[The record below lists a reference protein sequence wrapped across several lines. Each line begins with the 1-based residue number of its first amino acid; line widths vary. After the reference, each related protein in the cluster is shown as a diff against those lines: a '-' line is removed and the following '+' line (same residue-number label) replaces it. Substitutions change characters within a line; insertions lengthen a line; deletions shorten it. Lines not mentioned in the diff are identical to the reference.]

1 MKPDTGPERPT
12 SRDPAPTSP
21 DRATS
26 PDPAATSAERGTGAE
41 RTTCCVVGGGPAG
54 MVLGLLLARAGVAVT
69 VLEKHGDFLRDFR
82 GDTVHPST
90 LALLDDLGL
99 AERFAA
105 LPQRRVTTVQLPLG
119 PGRSLV
125 TVGNIGALRGPYNYI
140 AMVPQWDLLNLLADE
155 AGREPSFSVRMST
168 EATSFLMERGR
179 VTGVRYR
186 TADGG
191 TGELRATLT
200 VACDGRSS
208 LARSLP
214 ELGLESF
221 TCPMDAWWFR
231 LPRHD
236 GDPHGLVGGSGER
249 FLTAMIDR
257 GDYWQCAALIRK
269 GTDARRRAAGLDRFM
284 AEFTAAVPWLD
295 DRAHALRSWD
305 DVKLLD
311 VRLDRL
317 RRWHRPGLL
326 CIGDAAHAMS
336 PVFGIGINLAVEDAV
351 AAARHLVRPL
361 RDGAVGLRDVRAV
374 QRRRW
379 PTTAA
384 TQALQ
389 RLAHARVIEP
399 LLTGRPPLG
408 DPGRARRVSEL
419 LTSSRWLNR
428 VPAYFIAYGAVRERP
443 PAASVR

>member
-1 MKPDTGPERPT
+1 
-12 SRDPAPTSP
+12 
-21 DRATS
+21 
-26 PDPAATSAERGTGAE
+26 
-41 RTTCCVVGGGPAG
+41 
-54 MVLGLLLARAGVAVT
+54 MVLGLLLARAGVEVT

-90 LALLDDLGL
+90 LALLDELGL
-99 AERFAA
+99 AARFAR

-119 PGRSLV
+119 PDRSLV
-125 TVGNIGALRGPYNYI
+125 TVADIGALRDTYNYI
-140 AMVPQWDLLNLLADE
+140 AMVPQRDLLNLLADE
-155 AGREPSFSVRMST
+155 ARREPSFSVRMST
-168 EATSFLMERGR
+168 EATSFLVERGR

-186 TADGG
+186 TSDGR

-200 VACDGRSS
+200 VACDGRGS

-214 ELGLESF
+214 ELGLRRF

-231 LPRHD
+231 LPRRE
-236 GDPHGLVGGSGER
+236 GDPRGLVGGVGDR

-257 GDYWQCAALIRK
+257 GDYWQCAALIPK
-269 GTDARRRAAGLDRFM
+269 GTDSRRRADGLERFM
-284 AEFTAAVPWLD
+284 ADFTAAVPWLE
-295 DRAHALRSWD
+295 DREHALRSWD
-305 DVKLLD
+305 EVKLLD

-351 AAARHLVRPL
+351 AAARYLVEPL
-361 RDGAVGLRDVRAV
+361 RGGAVGLQDVRAV

-379 PTTAA
+379 PTTAL

-389 RLAHARVIEP
+389 RIAHARVIEP
-399 LLTGRPPLG
+399 VLAGRPPFG
-408 DPGRARRVSEL
+408 DPRRAQRMSEL
-419 LTSSRWLNR
+419 LTTSRWLNR
-428 VPAYFIAYGAVRERP
+428 VPAYILAYGAVRERP
-443 PAASVR
+443 PTASVR

>member
-1 MKPDTGPERPT
+1 M
-12 SRDPAPTSP
+12 
-21 DRATS
+21 
-26 PDPAATSAERGTGAE
+26 E

-90 LALLDDLGL
+90 LALLEELGL
-99 AERFAA
+99 AERFAE

-119 PGRSLV
+119 RDRSLV
-125 TVGNIGALRGPYNYI
+125 TVGDIGALRSTYNYI

-155 AGREPSFSVRMST
+155 ARREPSFSVRMST
-168 EATSFLMERGR
+168 EATSFLVERGR

-186 TADGG
+186 TSDGG

-200 VACDGRSS
+200 VACDGRDS
-208 LARSLP
+208 LARSRP
-214 ELGLESF
+214 ELRLRRF
-221 TCPMDAWWFR
+221 DCPMDAWWFR
-231 LPRHD
+231 LPRRE
-236 GDPHGLVGGSGER
+236 GDPHGLVGGVGDR

-257 GDYWQCAALIRK
+257 GDYWQCAALIPK

-284 AEFTAAVPWLD
+284 ADFTAAVPWLG
-295 DRAHALRSWD
+295 DRAQAVRSWD
-305 DVKLLD
+305 EVKLLD

-351 AAARHLVRPL
+351 AAARYLVEPL
-361 RDGAVGLRDVRAV
+361 RGGAVGLRDVRAV

-379 PTTAA
+379 PTTAL

-389 RLAHARVIEP
+389 RTAHARVIEP
-399 LLTGRPPLG
+399 LLAGRSPFGNPR
-408 DPGRARRVSEL
+408 RAQRMTEL
-419 LTSSRWLNR
+419 ITTSRWLNR
-428 VPAYFIAYGAVRERP
+428 VPAYFLAYGAVRERP

>member
-1 MKPDTGPERPT
+1 M
-12 SRDPAPTSP
+12 
-21 DRATS
+21 
-26 PDPAATSAERGTGAE
+26 E

-54 MVLGLLLARAGVAVT
+54 MVLGLLLARAGVEVT

-90 LALLDDLGL
+90 LALLDELGL
-99 AERFAA
+99 AARFAR
-105 LPQRRVTTVQLPLG
+105 LPQRRVTTIQLPLG
-119 PGRSLV
+119 RDRSLV
-125 TVGNIGALRGPYNYI
+125 TVGDIGALRGTYNYI

-155 AGREPSFSVRMST
+155 GRREPSFSVRMST
-168 EATSFLMERGR
+168 EATSFLVERGR

-186 TADGG
+186 TPDGR

-200 VACDGRSS
+200 VACDGRGS
-208 LARSLP
+208 LARTLP
-214 ELGLESF
+214 ELGLREF

-231 LPRHD
+231 LPRRE
-236 GDPHGLVGGSGER
+236 GDPRGLVGGVGDR

-257 GDYWQCAALIRK
+257 GDYWQCAALIPK
-269 GTDARRRAAGLDRFM
+269 GTDDRRRAAGLERFM
-284 AEFTAAVPWLD
+284 ADFTAAVPWLT
-295 DRAHALRSWD
+295 DRAHALESWD
-305 DVKLLD
+305 EVKLLD

-351 AAARHLVRPL
+351 AAARYLIEPL
-361 RDGAVGLRDVRAV
+361 RGGRVGLRNVQAV

-379 PTTAA
+379 PTTAL

-389 RLAHARVIEP
+389 RTAHARVIEP
-399 LLTGRPPLG
+399 VLAGRPPLG
-408 DPGRARRVSEL
+408 DARRAQRVAKL
-419 LTSSRWLNR
+419 LTTSRWLNR
-428 VPAYFIAYGAVRERP
+428 VPAYFLAYGAVRERP
-443 PAASVR
+443 PAASLR

>member
-1 MKPDTGPERPT
+1 M
-12 SRDPAPTSP
+12 
-21 DRATS
+21 
-26 PDPAATSAERGTGAE
+26 E

-90 LALLDDLGL
+90 LALLEDLGL
-99 AERFAA
+99 AERFGR
-105 LPQRRVTTVQLPLG
+105 LPQRRVRTVQLPLG
-119 PGRSLV
+119 PNRSLV
-125 TVGNIGALRGPYNYI
+125 TVGDIGALRGKYNYI
-140 AMVPQWDLLNLLADE
+140 AMVPQWDLLDLLVDE
-155 AGREPSFSVRMST
+155 AAREPSFSVRMNT
-168 EATSFLMERGR
+168 EATAFLMERMEAPPGRAKPRARGR

-186 TADGG
+186 TSDGR

-208 LARSLP
+208 LARALP
-214 ELGLESF
+214 ELRLRRF

-231 LPRHD
+231 LPRRED
-236 GDPHGLVGGSGER
+236 DPHGLVGGVGDR
-249 FLTAMIDR
+249 FVSAMIDR
-257 GDYWQCAALIRK
+257 GDYWQCAALIPK
-269 GTDARRRAAGLDRFM
+269 GSDTRRRAAGLGRFM
-284 AEFTAAVPWLD
+284 GEFTAAVPWLA
-295 DRAHALRSWD
+295 DRVHALGSWD

-311 VRLDRL
+311 VQLDRL

-351 AAARHLVRPL
+351 AAARYLVEPL
-361 RDGAVGLRDVRAV
+361 RAGTVGLRTVRRV
-374 QRRRW
+374 QRRRR
-379 PTTAA
+379 PTTAV

-389 RLAHARVIEP
+389 RFAHANVIEP
-399 LLTGRPPLG
+399 VLSGRPAFG
-408 DPGRARRVSEL
+408 SRKRAQRLSEL
-419 LTSSRWLNR
+419 ITSSRWLNR
-428 VPAYFIAYGAVRERP
+428 LPAYFLAYGALRERP